1 MHETIDAEIQ
11 RHTGHGPQRFIPN
24 HRLGII
30 GGGQL
35 AKMTALSVLQLGCD
49 VAVLERNPSSPAAVL
64 ATHSL
69 VGDWDSPAELLR
81 LAAHC
86 DVVTLENE
94 FVDARGLAALEASGH
109 KVFPTAKSIAL
120 VQDKLIQKQTL
131 AAAGL
136 PVTEFRAVANP
147 EALAVAARELGLPL
161 LLKARRNAYDGKG
174 NVTVRSLEEFVAAW
188 RMLGGQD
195 GNELFVEAFCPF
207 VSELAVIITRGRNG
221 ECATYPLV
229 ETVQRDHICHIVR
242 APAVVSPEISATA
255 LDIAR
260 RAVTAVGSVGSF
272 GVEMFLTADGNVF
285 VNELAP
291 RVHNSGH
298 YTIEACECS
307 QFENHVRA
315 VLGWPLGSTRMI
327 APAAVM
333 VNLLGV
339 GQGPGRPAGLDAAL
353 AVAGAHVHIYG
364 KAMSNAGRKMG
375 HVTALGDTSAA
386 AEQTALRCARQLQFG
401 NLK

>member
-1 MHETIDAEIQ
+1 MHDTIDAEITQ
-11 RHTGHGPQRFIPN
+11 HTHQTADTFIPN

-35 AKMTALSVLQLGCD
+35 AKMTALSALQLGCD
-49 VAVLERNPSSPAAVL
+49 VAVLERNPVSPAAVL

-69 VGDWDSPAELLR
+69 VGDWDSPSELLR

-94 FVDARGLAALEASGH
+94 FVDARSLAALEAAGH
-109 KVFPTAKSIAL
+109 NVFPTPQSIAL

-136 PVTEFRAVANP
+136 PVPAFCAVANP
-147 EALAVAARELGLPL
+147 AAVAAAARELGLPM

-174 NVTVRSLEEFVAAW
+174 NVTVCSLDEVGAAW
-188 RMLGGQD
+188 RKLGGHV

-207 VSELAVIITRGRNG
+207 TRELAVIITRGRNG

-242 APAVVSPEISATA
+242 APSAVLPQTSAAA

-260 RAVTAVGSVGSF
+260 RAVAAVGAVGSF
-272 GVEMFLTADGNVF
+272 GVEMFLTADDRVL

-315 VLGWPLGSTRMI
+315 VLGWPLGSTCMV

-339 GQGPGRPAGLDAAL
+339 GKGTGRPAGLDAAL
-353 AVAGAHVHIYG
+353 SVSGAHVHIYG

-375 HVTALGDTSAA
+375 HVTALAETVAA
-386 AEQTALRCARQLQFG
+386 AEQTALHCARQLQFG
-401 NLK
+401 ISK

>member
-1 MHETIDAEIQ
+1 MHDTIDAEIQ
-11 RHTGHGPQRFIPN
+11 QHTQQPTSSFIPN

-35 AKMTALSVLQLGCD
+35 AKMTALSALQLGCD
-49 VAVLERNPSSPAAVL
+49 VAVLERNPVSPAAVL

-81 LAAHC
+81 LAARC

-94 FVDARGLAALEASGH
+94 FVDAASLAALEMAGH
-109 KVFPTAKSIAL
+109 KIFPTPQSIAL
-120 VQDKLIQKQTL
+120 IQDKLIQKQAL

-136 PVTEFRAVANP
+136 PVPEFRAVANP
-147 EALAVAARELGLPL
+147 DAVAAAARELGLPL

-174 NVTVRSLEEFVAAW
+174 NATVRTLAEILAAW
-188 RMLGGQD
+188 RKLGGHD

-242 APAVVSPEISATA
+242 APAAVSPEIAERA
-255 LDIAR
+255 LDIAH
-260 RAVTAVGSVGSF
+260 RAVTAVGAVGSF
-272 GVEMFLTADGNVF
+272 GVEMFLTADGKVF

-315 VLGWPLGSTRMI
+315 VLGWPLGSTRMV
-327 APAAVM
+327 APAVAM

-339 GQGPGRPAGLDAAL
+339 GKGPGRPAGLDRAL
-353 AVAGAHVHIYG
+353 AVPGTHVHIYG

-375 HVTALGDTSAA
+375 HITALGQTMHEAQA
-386 AEQTALRCARQLQFG
+386 KAEQAAREICFG
-401 NLK
+401 NT

>member
-1 MHETIDAEIQ
+1 MHDTIDAEIQ
-11 RHTGHGPQRFIPN
+11 QHTQQTPSAFIPN

-35 AKMTALSVLQLGCD
+35 AKMTALSALQLGCD
-49 VAVLERNPSSPAAVL
+49 VAVLERNAVSPGAVL

-69 VGDWDSPAELLR
+69 VGDWDAPAELLR

-94 FVDARGLAALEASGH
+94 FVDARSLAALEAAGH

-136 PVTEFRAVANP
+136 PVPEFRAVANP
-147 EALAVAARELGLPL
+147 EAAAAAARELGLPL

-174 NVTVRSLEEFVAAW
+174 NVTVRSLDEVAAAW
-188 RMLGGQD
+188 RKLGGHD

-242 APAVVSPEISATA
+242 APAVVSPEISTIA

-260 RAVTAVGSVGSF
+260 RAVTAVGAVGSF
-272 GVEMFLTADGNVF
+272 GVEMFLSADGKVF

-298 YTIEACECS
+298 CTIEACECS

-315 VLGWPLGSTRMI
+315 VLGWPLGSTRMV

-333 VNLLGV
+333 VNLIGV
-339 GQGPGRPAGLDAAL
+339 GKGPGRPTGLDAAL
-353 AVAGAHVHIYG
+353 AVPGAHVHIYG

-375 HVTALGDTSAA
+375 HVTALGDTPAA
-386 AEQTALRCARQLQFG
+386 AEQTALRCAQQLQFG
-401 NLK
+401 TLK